1 MAKTIGQGTAEVVQA
16 TGAAG
21 WLPHVG
27 TETNELLATL
37 GIRDS
42 DDRQQILDD
51 ALSIMARSVAPTA
64 KVATATGLA
73 VGHIQSGKTSSFTV
87 VAALARDNGYAMV
100 IVIAGTSLPL
110 FRQSDARLR
119 HDLRLDERSDRAWM
133 PISNPTRAEAQRVR
147 GPLRDW
153 REGDTAQTI
162 LITVMKNHNH
172 LRNLADLLDML
183 DLKNIPVLV
192 VDDEAD
198 QASLNNL
205 VKRQE
210 MSTTYRVLLEV
221 RSKLRLHTFLQYT
234 ATPQAPLL
242 ISLIDALS
250 PEFSR
255 VLTPGKSYTGGQEFF
270 LEVPDLVQV
279 IPDSELPIP
288 ANNLKEPPLSLL
300 NAMRLFF
307 VGVAAAYV
315 KSDGKMPEGNRS
327 MLIHPSMGVLPHA
340 EFERWVRSTQ
350 DLWNHFLA
358 LPQMDHD
365 RQDFISDF
373 KVTYSELATT
383 AKDIPPFDEV
393 AKYLYKAVNRTVIT
407 LMNSTGVGGTPNIAW
422 KDTYSHILIG
432 GQALD
437 RGFTIEGLTIT
448 YMPRSVGVGNA
459 DTVQQRA
466 RFYGYKRP
474 YIGYCRVFL
483 ERNVRDLFRNYIDH
497 EESLRSELMKHG
509 DQPLAEWKR
518 AFLLDTRYSPTR
530 KSVLGFDIFQGD
542 YANKWFRPNAPQ
554 LNAEAVASNQRFVAE
569 FVTSVTGWKPDS
581 GHPDRTVEEI
591 HLVTE
596 VPALE
601 ALSHLLAPLR
611 MVDAH
616 DSIKFTGLLLQ
627 LRTYLEDHP
636 DDRAVVYRMSGGR
649 PRKRTLS
656 GKDGTFNLFQGK
668 NPKNGPVKY
677 PGDEKIR
684 TENVLSIQIH
694 TLSIPGLSYQV
705 PAIAVWVPS
714 KMSVAWLSA
723 LPKL

>member
-1 MAKTIGQGTAEVVQA
+1 MARTVTQGTAELMPDPKAQ
-16 TGAAG
+16 G
-21 WLPHVG
+21 WIAHIGP
-27 TETNELLATL
+27 ETNEVLAKL
-37 GIRDS
+37 GISDP

-64 KVATATGLA
+64 KADTTTGLA
-73 VGHIQSGKTSSFTV
+73 FGQIQSGKTSSFTV

-119 HDLRLDERSDRAWM
+119 HDLRLVERTDRAWM
-133 PISNPTRAEAQRVR
+133 PVSNPTRAEAQRIR

-153 REGDTAQTI
+153 RDGDTAQTV
-162 LITVMKNHNH
+162 LVTVMKNHNH
-172 LRNLADLLDML
+172 LRNLAELLDHL
-183 DLKNIPVLV
+183 DLKGIPVLV

-210 MSTTYRVLLEV
+210 MSTTYRVLLEA
-221 RSKLRLHTFLQYT
+221 RSKLPLHTFLQYT

-242 ISLIDALS
+242 ISLIDSLS

-255 VLTPGKSYTGGQEFF
+255 VLTAGKAYTGGQEFF
-270 LEVPDLVQV
+270 LEVPDLIQV

-288 ANNLKEPPLSLL
+288 ANNLSEPPASLL
-300 NAMRLFF
+300 RALRLFF
-307 VGVAAAYV
+307 VGVAAAYA
-315 KSDGKMPEGNRS
+315 KSGGKMPEGNRS

-350 DLWNHFLA
+350 DLWNHLLA
-358 LPQMDHD
+358 LPMSDPD
-365 RQDFISDF
+365 REDFIADF
-373 KVTYSELATT
+373 SSAYADLATT
-383 AKDIPPFDEV
+383 AKSIEPFDEV

-407 LMNSTGVGGTPNIAW
+407 LMNSTGLGGTPNIAW

-483 ERNVRDLFRNYIDH
+483 ERNVRDLFRSYIDH
-497 EESLRSELMKHG
+497 EESLRAELIKNE
-509 DQPLAEWKR
+509 DRPLAEWKR
-518 AFLLDTRYSPTR
+518 AFLLDSRYSPTR

-542 YANKWFRPNAPQ
+542 YADKWFRPSAPH
-554 LNAEAVASNQRFVAE
+554 LNEDAVAANRSLVEE
-569 FVTSVTGWKPDS
+569 FIASASGWHSDV
-581 GHPDRTVEEI
+581 GHPGRTVDEI
-591 HLVTE
+591 HLVSE
-596 VPALE
+596 LPALE
-601 ALSHLLAPLR
+601 VLARLLAPLR

-616 DSIKFTGLLLQ
+616 DSVRFTGLLLQ
-627 LRTYLEDHP
+627 LQTYLEDHP
-636 DDRAVVYRMSGGR
+636 DELAAVYRMSGGR
-649 PRKRTLS
+649 PRKRTLD
-656 GKDGTFNLFQGK
+656 KDDSFNLFQGR
-668 NPKNGPVKY
+668 NPKNGPIKY
-677 PGDEKIR
+677 PGDERIR
-684 TENVLSIQIH
+684 ADGALSIQIH
-694 TLSIPGLSYQV
+694 TLAIPGLNYEVS
-705 PAIAVWVPS
+705 AIAVWVPS
-714 KMSVAWLSA
+714 KMSVGWLSA
-723 LPKL
+723 LPKQ